1 MAIASLHA
9 AELPRLSGQDVQYRP
24 AEASVFLAQLTGRGV
39 PEVAAGRVAGFMTD
53 MRNGQEDEVSPDL
66 ERLLGRAPTPL
77 SGGLKTLFRL

>member
-77 SGGLKTLFRL
+77 SGDLKTLFRL